1 MPRFQ
6 TDPQLVDRVRAGD
19 DAAYETIVA
28 RYREPL
34 TGFAA
39 KLLGGSYADADDVV
53 QDAFI
58 RALPAL
64 RATDRPMALRPWLY
78 MIVRNRAFDQ
88 RRSANARRT
97 ESDERL
103 QLVALADS
111 DPADRAVA
119 REELDEVVANIA
131 ALPERQRLA
140 LVGRELEGRRLG
152 DVAAELGTSVP
163 ATKSLLWR
171 ARQDVRAGCAP
182 RSAAGR

>member
-88 RRSANARRT
+88 MRSASARRT
-97 ESDERL
+97 ESEERL
-103 QLVALADS
+103 RLVAEADS

-119 REELDEVVANIA
+119 REELDEIVATIA
-131 ALPERQRLA
+131 GLPERQRLA
-140 LVGRELEGRRLG
+140 LVGRELNGRSHL
-152 DVAAELGTSVP
+152 ELASALKTTVP
-163 ATKSLLWR
+163 GVKSLLVR
-171 ARQDVRAGCAP
+171 SRQTLI
-182 RSAAGR
+182 AAAAA